1 MNILEFRDNISQ
13 SLSKIIKAPPNQISL
28 ILTMLCVIPFSFL
41 NYFIHGKKPR
51 LIYSVILGFL
61 FQYSIY
67 KLNTIHIFMSA
78 IFTYLFIKYC
88 GRKYSAFYV
97 LICSLLYLA
106 YLHFRR
112 MFREDKSWKIDDP
125 TTIYMMSICKFSSLA
140 FSYEDGMKKDEEMK
154 NRHHREY
161 RIYDKP
167 SLLEVLSFVYFYPTA
182 IIGPS
187 LEYKDFINFMTETD
201 CYSKLGENI
210 LYILTQGTIY
220 FIGSFLCMGFYAF
233 LAVKLPVAKVVEE
246 DFGQHNV
253 FYVLAYIY
261 FCIPGVR
268 ARYYSGWLLSY
279 STVIYTGI
287 AYTEKKDEK
296 TGQITKSVEKGSYG
310 SIITCEWAINPKQS
324 MIDWNQTIHL
334 WLKYNVYTR
343 TININKKPFKNNWA
357 LASFLTFISSAIWH
371 GFYLTYYLTFGL
383 LYFYQSSAD
392 VFDKIG
398 VYKWINETKFLL
410 PLASILNGLA
420 FETIGIFFFNLY
432 WDKAVIG
439 ARNMRYFPIIYI
451 MGLFVISKTIKVPK
465 KEKSEKQEK
474 KAIPERKVE
483 FEEDKKK
490 VE

>member
-1 MNILEFRDNISQ
+1 
-13 SLSKIIKAPPNQISL
+13 
-28 ILTMLCVIPFSFL
+28 
-41 NYFIHGKKPR
+41 
-51 LIYSVILGFL
+51 
-61 FQYSIY
+61 
-67 KLNTIHIFMSA
+67 
-78 IFTYLFIKYC
+78 
-88 GRKYSAFYV
+88 
-97 LICSLLYLA
+97 
-106 YLHFRR
+106 
-112 MFREDKSWKIDDP
+112 
-125 TTIYMMSICKFSSLA
+125 
-140 FSYEDGMKKDEEMK
+140 
-154 NRHHREY
+154 
-161 RIYDKP
+161 
-167 SLLEVLSFVYFYPTA
+167 LEVLSFVYFYPTA

-201 CYSKLGENI
+201 CYSKLRENI
-210 LYILTQGTIY
+210 KYILTQGTIY
-220 FIGSFLCMGFYAF
+220 FIGSFICMGFYAI
-233 LAVKLPVAKVVEE
+233 LAVKLPVARVVEE

-310 SIITCEWAINPKQS
+310 SIVTCEWAINPKWS
-324 MIDWNQTIHL
+324 MIDWNQSIHL

-343 TININKKPFKNNWA
+343 TINIDKKPFKNNWA

-383 LYFYQSSAD
+383 LFFYQSSAD

-432 WDKAVIG
+432 WDKAMIG

-451 MGLFVISKTIKVPK
+451 MGLFVISKMIKVPK
-465 KEKSEKQEK
+465 KEKKEK
-474 KAIPERKVE
+474 KVE
-483 FEEDKKK
+483 IEEDKKK
-490 VE
+490 KE

>member
-1 MNILEFRDNISQ
+1 MNVLEFRDNIAEQ
-13 SLSKIIKAPPNQISL
+13 LSKVIKAPANQISL
-28 ILTMLCVIPFSFL
+28 ILTMLCVIPFCFL
-41 NYFIHGKKPR
+41 NYLIHGKRAR
-51 LIYSVILGFL
+51 LLYSFILGFL

-67 KLNTIHIFMSA
+67 KLNTIHILVSG
-78 IFTYLFIKYC
+78 IFTFLFIKYF

-97 LICSLLYLA
+97 FVGSLLYLS
-106 YLHFRR
+106 YLHIER
-112 MFREDKSWKIDDP
+112 MFRTDKSWKVDDP

-161 RIYDKP
+161 RVYEKP
-167 SLLEVLSFVYFYPTA
+167 SLLEVLSFIYFYPTA

-187 LEYKDFINFMTETD
+187 IEFKDFINFMTETD

-210 LYILTQGTIY
+210 FYILTQGTLY
-220 FIGSFLCMGFYAF
+220 FIGSFICMAFYAI

-246 DFGQHNV
+246 DFGQHNLL
-253 FYVLAYIY
+253 YVLAYIY

-296 TGQITKSVEKGSYG
+296 SGQIIKTVEKGSYG
-310 SIITCEWAINPKQS
+310 SIVTCEWAINPKQS

-343 TININKKPFKNNWA
+343 TININRKPFKNNWA
-357 LASFLTFISSAIWH
+357 LASFLTFISSAVWH
-371 GFYLTYYLTFGL
+371 GFYLTYYLTFVL
-383 LYFYQSSAD
+383 LFFYQSSAD

-398 VYKWINETKFLL
+398 VYAWINKTKFLL

-432 WDKAVIG
+432 WDEAMRG
-439 ARNMRYFPIIYI
+439 AKNMKYFPIVYI
-451 MGLFVISKTIKVPK
+451 MGLFVISKMIKVPK
-465 KEKSEKQEK
+465 KEKSEKKEK
-474 KAIPERKVE
+474 IVE
-483 FEEDKKK
+483 IEKEKKK

>member
-1 MNILEFRDNISQ
+1 MNILEFRDNIAEQ
-13 SLSKIIKAPPNQISL
+13 LSKIIKAPANQISL
-28 ILTMLCVIPFSFL
+28 ILTMLCVIPFCFL
-41 NYFIHGKKPR
+41 NYLIHGKRAR
-51 LIYSVILGFL
+51 LLYSFILGFL

-67 KLNTIHIFMSA
+67 KLNTIHILVSG
-78 IFTYLFIKYC
+78 IFTFLFIKYF

-97 LICSLLYLA
+97 FVGSLLYLS
-106 YLHFRR
+106 RT
-112 MFREDKSWKIDDP
+112 DKSWKVDDP

-161 RIYDKP
+161 RVYEKP
-167 SLLEVLSFVYFYPTA
+167 SLLEVLSFIYFYPTA

-187 LEYKDFINFMTETD
+187 IEFKDFINFMTETD

-210 LYILTQGTIY
+210 FYILTQGTLY
-220 FIGSFLCMGFYAF
+220 FIGSFICMAFYAI
-233 LAVKLPVAKVVEE
+233 KVVEE
-246 DFGQHNV
+246 DFGQHNLL
-253 FYVLAYIY
+253 YVLAYIY

-279 STVIYTGI
+279 STVIYAGI

-296 TGQITKSVEKGSYG
+296 SGQIIKSVEKGSYG
-310 SIITCEWAINPKQS
+310 SIVTCEWAINPKQS

-343 TININKKPFKNNWA
+343 TININRKPFKDNWA
-357 LASFLTFISSAIWH
+357 LASFLTFISSAVWH
-371 GFYLTYYLTFGL
+371 GFYLTYYLTFVL
-383 LYFYQSSAD
+383 LFFYQSSAD

-398 VYKWINETKFLL
+398 VYAWINKTKFLL

-432 WDKAVIG
+432 WDEAMRG
-439 ARNMRYFPIIYI
+439 AKNMKYFPIVYI
-451 MGLFVISKTIKVPK
+451 MGLFIISKMIKVPK
-465 KEKSEKQEK
+465 KEKSGKKEKIVEIEK
-474 KAIPERKVE
+474 E
-483 FEEDKKK
+483 KKK

>member
-1 MNILEFRDNISQ
+1 
-13 SLSKIIKAPPNQISL
+13 
-28 ILTMLCVIPFSFL
+28 
-41 NYFIHGKKPR
+41 
-51 LIYSVILGFL
+51 
-61 FQYSIY
+61 
-67 KLNTIHIFMSA
+67 
-78 IFTYLFIKYC
+78 
-88 GRKYSAFYV
+88 
-97 LICSLLYLA
+97 
-106 YLHFRR
+106 
-112 MFREDKSWKIDDP
+112 MFRTDKSWKVDDP

-161 RIYDKP
+161 RVYEKP
-167 SLLEVLSFVYFYPTA
+167 SLLEVLSFIYFYPTA

-187 LEYKDFINFMTETD
+187 IEFKDFINFMTETD

-210 LYILTQGTIY
+210 FYILTQGTLY
-220 FIGSFLCMGFYAF
+220 FIGSFFCMAFYAI

-246 DFGQHNV
+246 DFGQHNLL
-253 FYVLAYIY
+253 YVLAYIY

-279 STVIYTGI
+279 STVIYAGI

-296 TGQITKSVEKGSYG
+296 SGQIIKSVEKGSYG
-310 SIITCEWAINPKQS
+310 SIVTCEWAINPKQS

-343 TININKKPFKNNWA
+343 TININRKPFKNNWA
-357 LASFLTFISSAIWH
+357 LASFLTFISSAVWH
-371 GFYLTYYLTFGL
+371 GFYLTYYLTFVL
-383 LYFYQSSAD
+383 LFFYQSSAD

-398 VYKWINETKFLL
+398 VYAWINKTKFLL

-432 WDKAVIG
+432 WDEAMRG
-439 ARNMRYFPIIYI
+439 AKNMKYFPIVYI
-451 MGLFVISKTIKVPK
+451 MGLFVISKMIKVPK
-465 KEKSEKQEK
+465 KEKSGKKEKIVEIEK
-474 KAIPERKVE
+474 E
-483 FEEDKKK
+483 KKK

>member
-1 MNILEFRDNISQ
+1 MNILEFRDNIAEQ
-13 SLSKIIKAPPNQISL
+13 LSKIIKAPANQISL
-28 ILTMLCVIPFSFL
+28 ILTMLCVIPFCFL
-41 NYFIHGKKPR
+41 NYLIHGKRAR
-51 LIYSVILGFL
+51 LLYSFILGFL

-67 KLNTIHIFMSA
+67 KLNTIHILVSG
-78 IFTYLFIKYC
+78 IFTFLFIKYF

-97 LICSLLYLA
+97 FVGSLLYLS
-106 YLHFRR
+106 YLHIER
-112 MFREDKSWKIDDP
+112 MFRTDKSWKVDDP

-161 RIYDKP
+161 RVYERP
-167 SLLEVLSFVYFYPTA
+167 SLLEVLSFIYFYPTA

-187 LEYKDFINFMTETD
+187 IEFKDFINFMTETD

-210 LYILTQGTIY
+210 FYILTQGTLY
-220 FIGSFLCMGFYAF
+220 FIGSFICMAFYAI

-246 DFGQHNV
+246 DFGQHNLL
-253 FYVLAYIY
+253 YVLAYIY

-296 TGQITKSVEKGSYG
+296 SGQIIKTVEKGSYG
-310 SIITCEWAINPKQS
+310 SIVTCEWAINPKQS

-343 TININKKPFKNNWA
+343 TININRKPFKDNWA
-357 LASFLTFISSAIWH
+357 LASFLTFISSAVWH
-371 GFYLTYYLTFGL
+371 GFYLTYYLTFVL
-383 LYFYQSSAD
+383 LFFYQSSAD

-398 VYKWINETKFLL
+398 VYAWINKTKFLL

-432 WDKAVIG
+432 WDEAMRG
-439 ARNMRYFPIIYI
+439 AKNMKYFPIVYI
-451 MGLFVISKTIKVPK
+451 MGLFVISKMIKVPK
-465 KEKSEKQEK
+465 KEKSGKKEKIVEIEK
-474 KAIPERKVE
+474 E
-483 FEEDKKK
+483 KKK

>member
-1 MNILEFRDNISQ
+1 MLEFRDSIAEH
-13 SLSKIIKAPPNQISL
+13 LSKTIKAPPNQISL
-28 ILTMLCVIPFSFL
+28 IITMLCVLPFAFL

-51 LIYSVILGFL
+51 LIYSFILGFL

-67 KLNTIHIFMSA
+67 KFNTIHIFISA
-78 IFTYLFIKYC
+78 IFTFLFIKYF

-97 LICSLLYLA
+97 FSCSLLYLA
-106 YLHFRR
+106 FLHIKR
-112 MFREDKSWKIDDP
+112 MFRTDKSWKIDDP

-140 FSYEDGMKKDEEMK
+140 FSYEDGMKKDSEMK
-154 NRHHREY
+154 NKHHKEY
-161 RIYDKP
+161 RVYDQP

-201 CYSKLGENI
+201 CYSRLGENI
-210 LYILTQGTIY
+210 LYILSQGLLY
-220 FIGSFLCMGFYAF
+220 FIGSFLCMGFYAV
-233 LAVKLPVAKVVEE
+233 LAIKLPVAKVVEE
-246 DFGQHNV
+246 DFGEHSLL
-253 FYVLAYIY
+253 YVLAYIY

-279 STVIYTGI
+279 STVIFTGI
-287 AYTEKKDEK
+287 AYTEKKDENNK
-296 TGQITKSVEKGSYG
+296 DKIIKSVEKGSYG
-310 SIITCEWAINPKQS
+310 SIVTCEWAINPKQS
-324 MIDWNQTIHL
+324 MIDWNNTIHL

-343 TININKKPFKNNWA
+343 TINIDRKPFKDNWA

-398 VYKWINETKFLL
+398 VYKWIYETKFLM

-432 WDKAVIG
+432 WDKAIIG
-439 ARNMRYFPIIYI
+439 ARNMRYFPIVYI
-451 MGLFVISKTIKVPK
+451 MGLFVISKFIKVPK
-465 KEKSEKQEK
+465 KEKKEKAAKIEENK
-474 KAIPERKVE
+474 NKVE
-483 FEEDKKK
+483 
-490 VE
+490 

>member
-1 MNILEFRDNISQ
+1 MNILEFRDNIAEQ
-13 SLSKIIKAPPNQISL
+13 LSKIIKAPANQISL
-28 ILTMLCVIPFSFL
+28 ILTMLCVIPFCFL
-41 NYFIHGKKPR
+41 NYLIHGKRAR
-51 LIYSVILGFL
+51 LLYSFILGFL

-67 KLNTIHIFMSA
+67 KLNTIHILVSG
-78 IFTYLFIKYC
+78 IFTFLFIKYF

-97 LICSLLYLA
+97 FVGSLLYLS
-106 YLHFRR
+106 YLHIER
-112 MFREDKSWKIDDP
+112 MFRTDKSWKVDDP

-161 RIYDKP
+161 RVYERP
-167 SLLEVLSFVYFYPTA
+167 SLLEVLSFIYFYPTA

-187 LEYKDFINFMTETD
+187 IEFKDFINFMTETD

-210 LYILTQGTIY
+210 FYILTQGTLY
-220 FIGSFLCMGFYAF
+220 FIGSFICMAFYAI

-246 DFGQHNV
+246 DFGQHNLL
-253 FYVLAYIY
+253 YVLAYIY

-296 TGQITKSVEKGSYG
+296 SGQIIKSVEKGSYG
-310 SIITCEWAINPKQS
+310 SIVTCEWAINPKQS

-343 TININKKPFKNNWA
+343 TININRKPFKDNWA
-357 LASFLTFISSAIWH
+357 LASFLTFISSAVWH
-371 GFYLTYYLTFGL
+371 GFYLTYYLTFVL
-383 LYFYQSSAD
+383 LFFYQSSAD

-398 VYKWINETKFLL
+398 VYAWINKTKFLL

-432 WDKAVIG
+432 WDEAMRG
-439 ARNMRYFPIIYI
+439 AKNMKYFPIVYI
-451 MGLFVISKTIKVPK
+451 MGLFVVSKMIKVPK
-465 KEKSEKQEK
+465 KEKSGKKEKIVEIEK
-474 KAIPERKVE
+474 E
-483 FEEDKKK
+483 KKK

>member
-1 MNILEFRDNISQ
+1 MNILEFRDNIAEQ
-13 SLSKIIKAPPNQISL
+13 LSKIIKAPANQISL
-28 ILTMLCVIPFSFL
+28 ILTMLCVIPFCFL
-41 NYFIHGKKPR
+41 NYLIHGKRAR
-51 LIYSVILGFL
+51 LLYSFILGFL

-67 KLNTIHIFMSA
+67 KLNTIHILVSG
-78 IFTYLFIKYC
+78 IFTFLFIKYF

-97 LICSLLYLA
+97 FVGSLLYLS
-106 YLHFRR
+106 YLHIER
-112 MFREDKSWKIDDP
+112 MFRTDKSWKVDDP

-161 RIYDKP
+161 RVYERP
-167 SLLEVLSFVYFYPTA
+167 SLLEVLSFIYFYPTA

-187 LEYKDFINFMTETD
+187 IEFKDFINFMTETD

-210 LYILTQGTIY
+210 FYILTQGTLY
-220 FIGSFLCMGFYAF
+220 FIGSFICMAFYAI

-246 DFGQHNV
+246 DFGQHNLL
-253 FYVLAYIY
+253 YVLAYIY

-296 TGQITKSVEKGSYG
+296 SGQIIKSVEKGSYG
-310 SIITCEWAINPKQS
+310 SIVTCEWAINPKQS

-343 TININKKPFKNNWA
+343 TININRKPFKDNWA
-357 LASFLTFISSAIWH
+357 LASFLTFISSAVWH
-371 GFYLTYYLTFGL
+371 GFYLTYYLTFVL
-383 LYFYQSSAD
+383 LFFYQSSAD

-398 VYKWINETKFLL
+398 VYAWINKTKFLL

-432 WDKAVIG
+432 WDEAMRG
-439 ARNMRYFPIIYI
+439 AKNMKYFPIVYI
-451 MGLFVISKTIKVPK
+451 MGLFVISKMIKVPK
-465 KEKSEKQEK
+465 KEKSGKKEKIVEIEK
-474 KAIPERKVE
+474 E
-483 FEEDKKK
+483 KKK

>member
-1 MNILEFRDNISQ
+1 MNILEFRDNIAEQ
-13 SLSKIIKAPPNQISL
+13 LSKIIKAPANQISL
-28 ILTMLCVIPFSFL
+28 ILTMLCVIPFCFL
-41 NYFIHGKKPR
+41 NYLIHGKRAR
-51 LIYSVILGFL
+51 LLYSFILGFF

-67 KLNTIHIFMSA
+67 KLNTIHILVSG
-78 IFTYLFIKYC
+78 IFTFLFIKYF

-97 LICSLLYLA
+97 FVGSLLYLSF
-106 YLHFRR
+106 LHIER
-112 MFREDKSWKIDDP
+112 MFRTDKSWKVDDP

-161 RIYDKP
+161 RVYERP
-167 SLLEVLSFVYFYPTA
+167 SLLEVLSFIYFYPTA

-187 LEYKDFINFMTETD
+187 IEFKDFINFMTETD

-210 LYILTQGTIY
+210 FYILTQGTLY
-220 FIGSFLCMGFYAF
+220 FIGSFICMTFYAI

-246 DFGQHNV
+246 DFGQHNLL
-253 FYVLAYIY
+253 YVLAYIY

-287 AYTEKKDEK
+287 AKKKKKDEK
-296 TGQITKSVEKGSYG
+296 SGQIIKSVEKGSYG
-310 SIITCEWAINPKQS
+310 SIVTCEWAINPKQS

-343 TININKKPFKNNWA
+343 TININRKPFKNNWA
-357 LASFLTFISSAIWH
+357 LASFLTFISSAVWH
-371 GFYLTYYLTFGL
+371 GFYLTYYLTFVL
-383 LYFYQSSAD
+383 LFFYQSSAD

-398 VYKWINETKFLL
+398 VYAWINKTKFLL

-432 WDKAVIG
+432 WDEAVRG
-439 ARNMRYFPIIYI
+439 AKNMKYFPIVYI
-451 MGLFVISKTIKVPK
+451 MGLFVISKMIKVPK
-465 KEKSEKQEK
+465 KEKSEKKEK
-474 KAIPERKVE
+474 IVE
-483 FEEDKKK
+483 IDKEKKK